1 MASGGKLPP
10 HLDQGQEDASTRRQK
25 RAEARAA
32 KKEAEEAEANLF
44 VRSGLQ
50 RTPPVVAAKDRQ
62 ASGAQPEDAEPNT
75 ARVRPSGIVSPQH
88 ERASPTGLLLQ
99 GLGAPN
105 LLNPRAANR
114 LAPTPT
120 KVTRVTRGEDAP
132 GQAQVGAQAQGRRP
146 PQPHPFRIPEKE
158 EGSGREAPPAP
169 YWIDYENP
177 PRGNGDAVGGQVGKQ
192 PATTGRQPVAPV
204 VAPAQPAAPAAAPVL
219 PPAPA
224 APPAPPAPPP
234 PPAPGPL
241 PPAAVAP
248 IAMAD
253 RPVKVR
259 TFESGTA
266 TDWVTY
272 RKYFEGMRAMWAWDD
287 PRSRRELIT
296 AMDGE
301 AARMTQ
307 DITFQAAG
315 QTFDAMLTQ
324 FEGRFITQ
332 AGAKLAQQE
341 FRKARQMPDESVLQF
356 HSRVRTLF
364 TRAYPG
370 VATEGD
376 GLARLLRDT
385 FTWGLES
392 RKITEYVSDQ
402 QPGTYQEC
410 LTRAQE
416 KLATIVGFEEERSKR
431 NGRGGLH
438 AVKAPADDG
447 ASTDTRAC
455 HGCGQTGHF
464 IRQCPIMLAIRKAQE
479 SGLVGAV
486 RPRTDRGRGRTKG
499 RGDGHKTTPGRKEP
513 REARGKRR
521 GINQL
526 DAEDEEDEDQEASGN
541 DDRAGL

>member
-1 MASGGKLPP
+1 MASGGKPPP
-10 HLDQGQEDASTRRQK
+10 HLDQEQGDATTRRQR
-25 RAEARAA
+25 RADARAA
-32 KKEAEEAEANLF
+32 KKETEEAEVNPFA
-44 VRSGLQ
+44 RSGLQ
-50 RTPPVVAAKDRQ
+50 RTPPVVAARDRQ
-62 ASGAQPEDAEPNT
+62 ASGAQLGDAEPNA
-75 ARVRPSGIVSPQH
+75 ARVRPSGVVSPQH

-99 GLGAPN
+99 GLGAPG

-120 KVTRVTRGEDAP
+120 KATRVTRGEDAP
-132 GQAQVGAQAQGRRP
+132 GQAQTGVQARGRRP
-146 PQPHPFRIPEKE
+146 PQPHPFRIPEE
-158 EGSGREAPPAP
+158 EEEDDREEVVADQANEQPAAAAPAAAPAP
-169 YWIDYENP
+169 
-177 PRGNGDAVGGQVGKQ
+177 
-192 PATTGRQPVAPV
+192 
-204 VAPAQPAAPAAAPVL
+204 PAAPAAAPVL
-219 PPAPA
+219 QPL
-224 APPAPPAPPP
+224 PPAPPAPLVAPAPPPGPPAP

-248 IAMAD
+248 AAMAD

-272 RKYFEGMRAMWAWDD
+272 RKYFEGMRAMWTWDD
-287 PRSRRELIT
+287 ARSRRELIT

-315 QTFDAMLTQ
+315 QTFDEMLTQ

-402 QPGTYQEC
+402 QPDTYQDC

-416 KLATIVGFEEERSKR
+416 KLATIVGFEEEKSKR
-431 NGRGGLH
+431 SSRGGLH
-438 AVKAPADDG
+438 AVKAPTEDG
-447 ASTDTRAC
+447 AATDNRAC
-455 HGCGQTGHF
+455 HGCGQAGHF

-486 RPRTDRGRGRTKG
+486 RPRADRGRGRTKS
-499 RGDGHKTTPGRKEP
+499 RGDGRKAASGRREP
-513 REARGKRR
+513 REARSKRR

-526 DAEDEEDEDQEASGN
+526 DADDEEDEDQEASGN

>member
-1 MASGGKLPP
+1 MASGGKPPP
-10 HLDQGQEDASTRRQK
+10 HLDQEQEDVTTRRQR
-25 RAEARAA
+25 RADARAA
-32 KKEAEEAEANLF
+32 RKEAEEAEINPFA
-44 VRSGLQ
+44 RSGLQ
-50 RTPPVVAAKDRQ
+50 RTPPAAAAKDQR
-62 ASGAQPEDAEPNT
+62 ASGAQLEGAEPNA
-75 ARVRPSGIVSPQH
+75 ARVRPSGVVSPQH

-99 GLGAPN
+99 GLGAPG

-120 KVTRVTRGEDAP
+120 KATRVTRGEDAP
-132 GQAQVGAQAQGRRP
+132 GQAQTGVQARGRRP
-146 PQPHPFRIPEKE
+146 PQPHPFRIPEEE
-158 EGSGREAPPAP
+158 EGDDREEVVADQADEQPAAAAPAAAPAP
-169 YWIDYENP
+169 
-177 PRGNGDAVGGQVGKQ
+177 
-192 PATTGRQPVAPV
+192 
-204 VAPAQPAAPAAAPVL
+204 PAAPAAAPILQPL

-224 APPAPPAPPP
+224 PLVAPAPPAGPPAP

-248 IAMAD
+248 AAMAD

-287 PRSRRELIT
+287 ARSRRELIT

-315 QTFDAMLTQ
+315 QTFDEMLTQ

-402 QPGTYQEC
+402 QPDTYQDC

-416 KLATIVGFEEERSKR
+416 KLATIVGFEEEKSKR
-431 NGRGGLH
+431 NSRGGLH
-438 AVKAPADDG
+438 AVKAPAEDG
-447 ASTDTRAC
+447 AATDNRAC

-486 RPRTDRGRGRTKG
+486 RPKADRGRGRTKS
-499 RGDGHKTTPGRKEP
+499 RGDGRKAASGRREP
-513 REARGKRR
+513 REARSKRR

-526 DAEDEEDEDQEASGN
+526 DADDEEDEDQETSGN